1 MSAVN
6 PSLTDMQRAMQDAF
20 RVHWRLMMFQG
31 VIMIIL
37 GALAVAAPVIATIA
51 IDIYIGWLF
60 LISGVIGLLALFSTN
75 DIPAFLWGLITAALS
90 VALGVLLIW
99 RPVEGAAS
107 LTFLLTAFFFVEGVF
122 QIATSLVYR
131 ELIPGTWGWM
141 LASGLSDLVLV
152 AAIVYGWP
160 ESAVWVLGLLVG
172 FNLIISGWAIVM
184 TSFAGREMAKPV
196 MDSAVG
202 RPALGERVHHSP
214 WFHVMNAIRAGAPR
228 PSSRCS

>member
-75 DIPAFLWGLITAALS
+75 DIPAFLWGLS
-90 VALGVLLIW
+90 R
-99 RPVEGAAS
+99 RPCRS
-107 LTFLLTAFFFVEGVF
+107 L
-122 QIATSLVYR
+122 
-131 ELIPGTWGWM
+131 
-141 LASGLSDLVLV
+141 LAS
-152 AAIVYGWP
+152 
-160 ESAVWVLGLLVG
+160 
-172 FNLIISGWAIVM
+172 
-184 TSFAGREMAKPV
+184 
-196 MDSAVG
+196 
-202 RPALGERVHHSP
+202 
-214 WFHVMNAIRAGAPR
+214 
-228 PSSRCS
+228 C

>member
-202 RPALGERVHHSP
+202 RQH
-214 WFHVMNAIRAGAPR
+214 
-228 PSSRCS
+228 